1 MSIFSSLTLVLPSF
15 LREALLREAF
25 SPREPPAEPVDDGC
39 EQFPPTE
46 KSSSSSHSSGS
57 DSPPPLETLATPMST
72 HQESTLIEPSRSTSP
87 DAPPFGDSFNLN
99 HSLQISSPPLDSPS
113 SRDTSF
119 HVPSLVVMRD
129 VLDTPSSLS
138 SPPVFDTRGFEYTS
152 AKEITVFKWAF
163 ETIQNNL
170 VSSGLVIEPRD
181 RPLDFQVVDILA

>member
-1 MSIFSSLTLVLPSF
+1 
-15 LREALLREAF
+15 
-25 SPREPPAEPVDDGC
+25 
-39 EQFPPTE
+39 
-46 KSSSSSHSSGS
+46 
-57 DSPPPLETLATPMST
+57 
-72 HQESTLIEPSRSTSP
+72 
-87 DAPPFGDSFNLN
+87 
-99 HSLQISSPPLDSPS
+99 
-113 SRDTSF
+113 
-119 HVPSLVVMRD
+119 MRD